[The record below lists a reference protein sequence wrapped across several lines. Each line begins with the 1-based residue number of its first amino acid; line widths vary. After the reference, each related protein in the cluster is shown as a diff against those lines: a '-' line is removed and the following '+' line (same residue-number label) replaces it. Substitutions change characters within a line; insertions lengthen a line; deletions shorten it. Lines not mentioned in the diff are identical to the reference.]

1 MFWKTFTAITIT
13 DRQREVL
20 NTYLDGYEGKLT
32 AKNWAG
38 LAGVSLDTAG
48 RDIKDLV
55 SKGMLSQVQGR
66 VRDVSYTINYI
77 AGDAFIRNFS
87 TPQIIRR
94 EDKEYITAFYK
105 DKQKVEERISD
116 IDRLRLEQKE
126 ITLNDLLYKYFAY
139 LTD

>member
-1 MFWKTFTAITIT
+1 
-13 DRQREVL
+13 
-20 NTYLDGYEGKLT
+20 
-32 AKNWAG
+32 
-38 LAGVSLDTAG
+38 
-48 RDIKDLV
+48 
-55 SKGMLSQVQGR
+55 MLSQVQGR